1 LPERAHAPIRT
12 ALEER
17 AGARVARVTLSNP
30 AKLNALDAAAM
41 LELTAAMRGLAG
53 DAKLRAVVLTG
64 AGDKAFSGGVDVTEL
79 GATTPATARAG
90 ITRLHHCI
98 TAVRECPVPV
108 IARVNGYCIGGA
120 LELAAACD
128 LRVAADHARF
138 GMPEVR
144 LGIPSVIEAAL
155 LPRLMGAGR
164 TRWLLLTGE
173 LIDAAEAL
181 RWGLVERV
189 VALQGLDAEV
199 DHALDAILA
208 GGAQA
213 IRAQKH
219 LNRAYE
225 ELPFAEAVAQSIDAF
240 EASYATGEPAR
251 LIGDYLRRKRKASQ
265 SAP

>member
-1 LPERAHAPIRT
+1 MAAPIQT

-17 AGARVARVTLSNP
+17 AGGRVARVTLSNP
-30 AKLNALDAAAM
+30 AKLNALDAAAV
-41 LELTAAMRGLAG
+41 LELTETMRSLAG

-64 AGDKAFSGGVDVTEL
+64 AGDKAFSGGVDVHEL
-79 GATTPATARAG
+79 GATTPATAREG
-90 ITRLHHCI
+90 IARLHRCI
-98 TAVRECPVPV
+98 AAVRECPVPV

-120 LELAAACD
+120 LELAAGCD

-164 TRWLLLTGE
+164 ARWLLLTGE

-189 VALQGLDAEV
+189 VAVQGLDAEV
-199 DHALDAILA
+199 DHALDSILE
-208 GGAQA
+208 GGAAA
-213 IRAQKH
+213 IRAQKR

-225 ELPFAEAVAQSIDAF
+225 ELPFAEAVALSIDAF
-240 EASYATGEPAR
+240 EASYGTGEPAR
-251 LIGDYLRRKRKASQ
+251 LIGDYLRRRRK
-265 SAP
+265 

>member
-1 LPERAHAPIRT
+1 VSGSIQC

-17 AGARVARVTLSNP
+17 AGGRVARIALSNP
-30 AKLNALDAAAM
+30 EKLNALDSQAM
-41 LELTAAMRGLAG
+41 LALGKTMRALGA
-53 DAKLRAVVLTG
+53 DAKLRAVVITG
-64 AGDKAFSGGVDVTEL
+64 AGDKAFSGGVDVSEL
-79 GATTPATARAG
+79 GATTRASARSR
-90 ITRLHHCI
+90 ITRLHRCI

-128 LRVAADHARF
+128 LRIAAAHARF

-164 TRWLLLTGE
+164 ARWLLLCGDP
-173 LIDAAEAL
+173 IDAAEAL

-189 VALQGLDAEV
+189 ADAGALDAAV
-199 DHALDAILA
+199 DAALDAILA

-213 IRAQKH
+213 IRAQKR

-225 ELPFAEAVAQSIDAF
+225 ELPFARAVALSIREF
-240 EASYATGEPAR
+240 ERAYGTGEPR
-251 LIGDYLRRKRKASQ
+251 RRMRDYLARRRK
-265 SAP
+265 

>member
-1 LPERAHAPIRT
+1 MGKLIGS

-17 AGARVARVTLSNP
+17 GGGRVARLVIDNP
-30 AKLNALDAAAM
+30 AKLNALCAAAI
-41 LELTAAMRGLAG
+41 LELTAALRALHG
-53 DAKLRAVVLTG
+53 DPQLRAVVLTG
-64 AGDKAFSGGVDVTEL
+64 AGAKAFSGGVDVADL
-79 GATTPATARAG
+79 GASTQATARAG
-90 ITRLHHCI
+90 ITRLHACI

-128 LRVAADHARF
+128 LRIAADHARF

-164 TRWLLLTGE
+164 ARWLLLTGE

-189 VALQGLDAEV
+189 VDAGLLDAEV
-199 DHALDAILA
+199 DQALDAILA
-208 GGAQA
+208 GGDAA
-213 IRAQKH
+213 MRAQKR

-225 ELPFAEAVAQSIDAF
+225 ELPFADAVQLSIDEFARAY
-240 EASYATGEPAR
+240 EGGEPQRMIA
-251 LIGDYLRRKRKASQ
+251 DYLRRRRK
-265 SAP
+265 

>member
-1 LPERAHAPIRT
+1 MA
-12 ALEER
+12 ALIQTVLQER
-17 AGARVARVTLSNP
+17 AGGRVALVMIANP
-30 AKLNALDAAAM
+30 AKLNALTAAAIR
-41 LELTAAMRGLAG
+41 ELAETMRGLAG
-53 DAKLRAVVLTG
+53 DTQLRAVVITG
-64 AGDKAFSGGVDVTEL
+64 AGGKAFSGGVNVDDL
-79 GATTPATARAG
+79 GATTPATAREA
-90 ITRLHHCI
+90 ITRLHRCI

-128 LRVAADHARF
+128 LRIAADHARF

-155 LPRLMGAGR
+155 LARLMGAGR
-164 TRWLLLTGE
+164 ARWLLLTGE

-189 VALQGLDAEV
+189 VDAGALDNEV
-199 DHALDAILA
+199 DQALDAILA

-213 IRAQKH
+213 ILAQKR

-225 ELPFAEAVAQSIDAF
+225 ELPLAEAVALSIDEF
-240 EASYATGEPAR
+240 ERAYATGEPQRLMRGYLAR
-251 LIGDYLRRKRKASQ
+251 RRK
-265 SAP
+265 

>member
-1 LPERAHAPIRT
+1 VATRIRT

-17 AGARVARVTLSNP
+17 PGGRVVRVTLDGPS
-30 AKLNALDAAAM
+30 KLNSLDAAAIVA
-41 LELTAAMRGLAG
+41 LTDALAALHG
-53 DAKLRAVVLTG
+53 DPLLRAVVLTG
-64 AGDKAFSGGVDVTEL
+64 AGDKAFSGGVNVADL
-79 GATTPATARAG
+79 GAATQASAREA
-90 ITRLHHCI
+90 ITRLHRCL
-98 TAVRECPVPV
+98 TAARECPVPV

-128 LRVAADHARF
+128 LRIAAGHARF

-164 TRWLLLTGE
+164 ARWLLLTGE
-173 LIDAAEAL
+173 MIDAAEAL

-189 VALQGLDAEV
+189 VPAGELDAAV
-199 DHALDAILA
+199 DAALDAILA

-213 IRAQKH
+213 IRAQKR

-225 ELPFAEAVAQSIDAF
+225 ELPFAQAVAASIDAF
-240 EASYATGEPAR
+240 EASYAGGEPGRRIA
-251 LIGDYLRRKRKASQ
+251 DYLRRKRK
-265 SAP
+265 

>member
-1 LPERAHAPIRT
+1 MSAARPPE
-12 ALEER
+12 AL
-17 AGARVARVTLSNP
+17 RVAVGHGVARLTLDNP
-30 AKLNALDAAAM
+30 AKLNALGAATIDS
-41 LELTAAMRGLAG
+41 LGAALRGLSA
-53 DAKLRAVVLTG
+53 DPALRAVVITG
-64 AGDKAFSGGVDVTEL
+64 EGGKAFSGGVDVDEL
-79 GATTPATARAG
+79 AAATHATARAA
-90 ITRLHHCI
+90 ITRLHRCI
-98 TAVRECPVPV
+98 AAVRECPVPV

-164 TRWLLLTGE
+164 ARWLLLTGE

-189 VALQGLDAEV
+189 VPAQGLDAEV
-199 DHALDAILA
+199 DAALDAILA
-208 GGAQA
+208 CGAQA
-213 IRAQKH
+213 IRAQKR

-225 ELPFAEAVAQSIDAF
+225 ELPFGEAVAASIDAF
-240 EASYATGEPAR
+240 EAAYATDEPAR
-251 LIGDYLRRKRKASQ
+251 LIGEHRARRRK
-265 SAP
+265 

>member
-1 LPERAHAPIRT
+1 VTPLIGS

-17 AGARVARVTLSNP
+17 GGGRVARLTIANP
-30 AKLNALDAAAM
+30 AKLNALSVAAI
-41 LELTAAMRGLAG
+41 LELTDAMRGLAA
-53 DAKLRAVVLTG
+53 DAQLRAVVLTG
-64 AGDKAFSGGVDVTEL
+64 AGDKAFSGGVDVEVL
-79 GATTPATARAG
+79 GATTERSAREG
-90 ITRLHHCI
+90 ISRLHRCI
-98 TAVRECPVPV
+98 TALRECPVPV

-128 LRVAADHARF
+128 LRIAADHARF

-164 TRWLLLTGE
+164 ARWLLLTGE

-189 VALQGLDAEV
+189 VAAQALDAEV

-208 GGAQA
+208 GGAEA
-213 IRAQKH
+213 IRAQKR

-225 ELPFAEAVAQSIDAF
+225 ELPFEEAVALSIDEF
-240 EASYATGEPAR
+240 ERAYAGGEPQR
-251 LIGDYLRRKRKASQ
+251 LMRDYLERRRK
-265 SAP
+265 

>member
-1 LPERAHAPIRT
+1 MIRT
-12 ALEER
+12 VLQER
-17 AGARVARVTLSNP
+17 AGGRVALVMIANP
-30 AKLNALDAAAM
+30 AKLNALTVEAISQ
-41 LELTAAMRGLAG
+41 LTDTLRGLAR

-64 AGDKAFSGGVDVTEL
+64 AGDKAFSGGVNVEDL
-79 GATTPATARAG
+79 GSTTQETARAG
-90 ITRLHHCI
+90 ITRLHECI

-128 LRVAADHARF
+128 LRIAADHARF

-164 TRWLLLTGE
+164 ARWLLLTGE

-181 RWGLVERV
+181 HWGLVERV
-189 VALQGLDAEV
+189 VDAGTLDAEV
-199 DHALDAILA
+199 DHAVDAILA
-208 GGAQA
+208 GGDAA
-213 IRAQKH
+213 IRAQKR

-225 ELPFAEAVAQSIDAF
+225 ELPFAEAVALSIDEFAK
-240 EASYATGEPAR
+240 SYESGEPQR
-251 LIGDYLRRKRKASQ
+251 LMADYLRRRRK
-265 SAP
+265 

>member
-1 LPERAHAPIRT
+1 MPERVGERIQT

-17 AGARVARVTLSNP
+17 AGGRVARITLGNP
-30 AKLNALDAAAM
+30 AKLNALDAAAI
-41 LELTAAMRGLAG
+41 LELTEAMGKLAG
-53 DAKLRAVVLTG
+53 DARLRAVVLTG
-64 AGDKAFSGGVDVTEL
+64 EGDKAFSGGIDVHEL
-79 GATTPATARAG
+79 GSATQATARAA
-90 ITRLHHCI
+90 ITRLHRCI

-164 TRWLLLTGE
+164 ARWLLLTGE

-189 VALQGLDAEV
+189 VAVQGLDAEV

-208 GGAQA
+208 GGAEA
-213 IRAQKH
+213 IRVQKR

-225 ELPFAEAVAQSIDAF
+225 ELPFAEAVAASIDAF
-240 EASYATGEPAR
+240 EQAYATGEPGR
-251 LIGDYLRRKRKASQ
+251 MVGDYLRRTRK
-265 SAP
+265 

>member
-1 LPERAHAPIRT
+1 MPGPIET

-17 AGARVARVTLSNP
+17 AGGRVARVTLSNP
-30 AKLNALDAAAM
+30 AKLNALDAAAI
-41 LELTAAMRGLAG
+41 LELTETMRLLAG

-64 AGDKAFSGGVDVTEL
+64 AGEKAFSGGVDVREL
-79 GATTPATARAG
+79 GATTPVTAREA
-90 ITRLHHCI
+90 ITRLHRCLA
-98 TAVRECPVPV
+98 AVRECPVPV

-164 TRWLLLTGE
+164 ARWLLLTGE

-189 VALQGLDAEV
+189 VAVQGLDAEV
-199 DHALDAILA
+199 DHALDCILES
-208 GGAQA
+208 GAEA
-213 IRAQKH
+213 VRAQKR

-225 ELPFAEAVAQSIDAF
+225 ELPFAEAVALSIDAF
-240 EASYATGEPAR
+240 EASYDTGEPAR
-251 LIGDYLRRKRKASQ
+251 LIGDYLRRRRK
-265 SAP
+265 

>member
-1 LPERAHAPIRT
+1 M
-12 ALEER
+12 
-17 AGARVARVTLSNP
+17 AGARLPETLRVALEGGIARVTLANP
-30 AKLNALDAAAM
+30 AKLNALDAATIESLGA
-41 LELTAAMRGLAG
+41 LVRDLGA
-53 DAKLRAVVLTG
+53 DPSLRALVITG
-64 AGDKAFSGGVDVTEL
+64 AGDKAFSGGVNVDEL
-79 GATTPATARAG
+79 GATTPQTARAG
-90 ITRLHHCI
+90 ITRLHRCI
-98 TAVRECPVPV
+98 AAVRECPVPV

-128 LRVAADHARF
+128 LRIAADHARF

-164 TRWLLLTGE
+164 ARWLLLTGE

-189 VALQGLDAEV
+189 VPAA
-199 DHALDAILA
+199 ALDVEVQTTLEAILA
-208 GGAQA
+208 GGAEA
-213 IRAQKH
+213 IRAQKR

-240 EASYATGEPAR
+240 EAAYATGEPGR
-251 LIGDYLRRKRKASQ
+251 LIGDYLRRRRK
-265 SAP
+265 

>member
-1 LPERAHAPIRT
+1 
-12 ALEER
+12 
-17 AGARVARVTLSNP
+17 VARITLSNP
-30 AKLNALDAAAM
+30 AKLNALDAAAI
-41 LELTAAMRGLAG
+41 LELTGTMAGLAG
-53 DAKLRAVVLTG
+53 DAALRAVVLTG
-64 AGDKAFSGGVDVTEL
+64 AGDKAFSGGVDVQEL
-79 GATTPATARAG
+79 GAATRATARDA
-90 ITRLHHCI
+90 ITRLHRCI

-128 LRVAADHARF
+128 LRIAADHARF

-164 TRWLLLTGE
+164 ARWLLLTGE

-189 VALQGLDAEV
+189 VAAQALDAEV

-208 GGAQA
+208 GGAGT
-213 IRAQKH
+213 IRAQKR

-225 ELPFAEAVAQSIDAF
+225 ELPFADAVAASIDAF
-240 EASYATGEPAR
+240 EQAYAGGEPGR
-251 LIGDYLRRKRKASQ
+251 MIGDYLRRRRK
-265 SAP
+265 